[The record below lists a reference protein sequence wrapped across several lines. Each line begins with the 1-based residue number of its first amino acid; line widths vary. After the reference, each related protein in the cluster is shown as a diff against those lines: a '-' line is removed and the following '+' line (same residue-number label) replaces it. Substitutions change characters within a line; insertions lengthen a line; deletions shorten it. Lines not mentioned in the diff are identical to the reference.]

1 MNHKRAELKGEVK
14 ASIREAKPK
23 PAWVTLALIAIL
35 MVLQALYMRI
45 DGEWDAMAAMLI
57 SLVQTGTYT
66 YVEPAGTASTFGSIL
81 CFTLSLMS
89 ILLMVGYCLYC
100 LRVSRR
106 AKASFG
112 DLFDSFGFFLRSL
125 WIFIL
130 RNFLLF
136 LWALIYA
143 FPVAYMVYTTGQ
155 ETWYVIGLPLLLPDV
170 IAFYAYRQGV
180 YLMLDNP
187 TMPGVS
193 GEKLA
198 AVKELLE
205 KMCPVE
211 MSDNILGVRWSKLLI
226 NAVFSGL
233 GTCVG
238 GTFGDVAKPWRVR
251 RVAVRTMNECIDV
264 GLTSGVRFAPVQGK
278 DITRL
283 FHYRTAAKRAVAFAL
298 IPAAMKKHY
307 AIVPPMLQ
315 DLEKGKSCEVD
326 AINGVVCAWGRRCG
340 VPTPFND
347 RIAEIIR
354 KEQAGALRWRP
365 ENMRLFD
372 ELF

>member
-1 MNHKRAELKGEVK
+1 MKTAIYGAGSMGTVLGAYLTKAGVDIELVNRNEAHIAALRENGARIMGTVNFTVPVK
-14 ASIREAKPK
+14 ALLPEQMQGPYDVIFLMTKQLHNKEVCEFLKPMLAPDGVVVTTQNGIPEPGIAEVLGPGK
-23 PAWVTLALIAIL
+23 VIGCPVAWGATLAWPGQCRLTSEP
-35 MVLQALYMRI
+35 
-45 DGEWDAMAAMLI
+45 D
-57 SLVQTGTYT
+57 SL
-66 YVEPAGTASTFGSIL
+66 TFEMG
-81 CFTLSLMS
+81 
-89 ILLMVGYCLYC
+89 
-100 LRVSRR
+100 
-106 AKASFG
+106 A
-112 DLFDSFGFFLRSL
+112 
-125 WIFIL
+125 
-130 RNFLLF
+130 
-136 LWALIYA
+136 
-143 FPVAYMVYTTGQ
+143 
-155 ETWYVIGLPLLLPDV
+155 
-170 IAFYAYRQGV
+170 
-180 YLMLDNP
+180 
-187 TMPGVS
+187 MPGVC

-307 AIVPPMLQ
+307 AIVPSMLQ

-372 ELF
+372 ELL